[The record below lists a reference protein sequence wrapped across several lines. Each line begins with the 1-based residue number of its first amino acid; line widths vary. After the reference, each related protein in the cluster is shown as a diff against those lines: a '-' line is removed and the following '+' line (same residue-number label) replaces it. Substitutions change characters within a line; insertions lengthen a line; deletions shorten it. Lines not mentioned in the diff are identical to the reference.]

1 MTSVATL
8 LDALDTLGRAPVP
21 ASEATDTRV
30 PDGLGLGSA
39 ESAQGEV
46 VHALELSGGIVRRCF
61 ARSASFHDLVLFHDV
76 FAGDVF
82 TDLPFIEAS
91 FGLGYAGVAM

>member
-1 MTSVATL
+1 VVLAGH
-8 LDALDTLGRAPVP
+8 ALDRLGERTVVGV
-21 ASEATDTRV
+21 EAGLTDGL
-30 PDGLGLGSA
+30 PDGLGVGSA

-46 VHALELSGGIVRRCF
+46 VHAVELVGGVVRRCF
-61 ARSASFHDLVLFHDV
+61 ARSASFHNLVLFHDV
-76 FAGDVF
+76 FVGDVF